1 MKRIISILT
10 ILFLVFC
17 FSGIGVAAPKPPAKI
32 CLRLQGSPM
41 VMILVIKA
49 MGKVTTADGPT
60 QFYTVNGVVMNPESI
75 TLPPPWN
82 LTVIGTGHMYTG
94 THENEFHFSV
104 AGSTALS
111 APNVVRLDLE
121 AYWNVSNHSGLL
133 FFKSSNGIEAVY
145 LLGVVDCD
153 LQTLPFERPI
163 VIM

>member
-32 CLRLQGSPM
+32 CLKLQGSPM

-60 QFYTVNGVVMNPESI
+60 QFYTVNGVVINPES
-75 TLPPPWN
+75 TTVPPPWN
-82 LTVIGTGHMYTG
+82 LPVIGTGHMYTG
-94 THENEFHFSV
+94 ADENEFHFSV

-111 APNVVRLDLE
+111 AHNVVRLDLE
-121 AYWNVSNHSGLL
+121 VYWDVSNHSGLL
-133 FFKSSNGIEAVY
+133 FFKSSNGIDAFY
-145 LLGVVDCD
+145 LLSAVDCG
-153 LQTLPFERPI
+153 LQTLPHEMPP